1 MRSMNESLPV
11 GMRSRIPK
19 PSMYFVLEA
28 THAIFGIVYC
38 FSDKMEGSIYSVQCA
53 ESNNGWGPVC
63 LFFLSCRSFG
73 VWRGRDCVQIS
84 GALLVQWKSISNCS
98 LEKDVRLPI
107 KESLLTVERITNGPS
122 TSVASDL
129 SQYSYVYGSL
139 IRTIF
144 LSTA

>member
-53 ESNNGWGPVC
+53 ESNNGWGPSVC
-63 LFFLSCRSFG
+63 FFFLVDLLGFGEGEIVSRYQELCSYNGNRSAI
-73 VWRGRDCVQIS
+73 V
-84 GALLVQWKSISNCS
+84 L
-98 LEKDVRLPI
+98 
-107 KESLLTVERITNGPS
+107 
-122 TSVASDL
+122 
-129 SQYSYVYGSL
+129 
-139 IRTIF
+139 
-144 LSTA
+144 